1 MNEEI
6 RKRGIGASRMV
17 LGLYLLLMGGLV
29 LAVNLGYEIP
39 GELWSYWPFLLVGL
53 GTVML
58 VWPAKRDERRNGFWL
73 LVAGTYGL
81 LCVFRLFG
89 LTWGNAWPIFL
100 IAYGVLLVHDSWRG
114 GVDQREGDREH

>member
-6 RKRGIGASRMV
+6 RKRGVGAGRMV

-39 GELWSYWPFLLVGL
+39 GELWSYWPFLLLGL

-58 VWPAKRDERRNGFWL
+58 IWPGKRDEGRNGFWL
-73 LVAGTYGL
+73 LVTGTYGL
-81 LCVFRLFG
+81 LGVFRPFG
-89 LTWGNAWPIFL
+89 LSWGSAWPIFL
-100 IAYGVLLVHDSWRG
+100 IAYGVLLVYDSWRG
-114 GVDQREGDREH
+114 GVDKQEGDREH